1 MSYFIPGI
9 VLEQRKEPMLSR
21 DMAVMKPD
29 APRTFSNPFKE
40 ILPRE
45 LRPEEITELARLADI
60 IDESDGR
67 SLYEK
72 LIEADKRGVEAVIAD
87 AIDDEPYISSQLNI
101 ALHEPE
107 KIALALELCAK
118 AAHADLSKTRVAV
131 YRHVL
136 DITIRIPKKLAGVEV
151 MRFGERYP
159 AEMRAYHKFQKE
171 KKTFSAGTGA
181 LLHLV
186 RAAERGI
193 AQTTCFVTVAG
204 DAVANPRNLEVPVG
218 TPVSEVLRFCG
229 LAADPEAVIV
239 GGSMTGRSVS
249 DPEEEKVGVMTRGI
263 LAFRESHKSLGYICI
278 GCGRC
283 DHACPEGLSA
293 SQLRRFAEFG
303 RKDLLELYDVDRCI
317 GCGACSYVCPS
328 KLDIGSAIFAAKRS
342 LAAEKVLSEKGGAA
356 E

>member
-1 MSYFIPGI
+1 MSFFVPGI

-21 DMAVMKPD
+21 DIAMMRPD
-29 APRTFSNPFKE
+29 SLQIFRNPFEE

-45 LRPEEITELARLADI
+45 LRPEEIIEIARLADI

-67 SLYEK
+67 SLYEE
-72 LIEADKRGVEAVIAD
+72 LVEADKRGVEAVIAD
-87 AIDDEPYISSQLNI
+87 AIDDEPYISSQFNI

-118 AAHADLSKTRVAV
+118 AVHADMSKIHIAV
-131 YRHVL
+131 YRHML
-136 DITIRIPKKLAGVEV
+136 DITGRIPRKLAGVEV
-151 MRFGERYP
+151 MRFGGRYP
-159 AEMRAYHKFQKE
+159 TETRAYEKFRRE
-171 KKTFSAGTGA
+171 KNTLTVGTGA

-193 AQTTCFVTVAG
+193 AQTSCFLTVAG
-204 DAVANPRNLEVPVG
+204 DAVANPQNIEAPVG
-218 TPVSEVLRFCG
+218 TPISEILKFCG
-229 LAADPEAVIV
+229 LAADPEVVIV
-239 GGSMTGRSVS
+239 GGSMTGRSIS
-249 DPEEEKVGVMTRGI
+249 DPEEEKAGVMTRGV
-263 LAFRESHKSLGYICI
+263 LAFRESYKSLGYICI

-317 GCGACSYVCPS
+317 GCGSCSYVCPS

-342 LAAEKVLSEKGGAA
+342 LAAEKALAEKGGAA